1 MIEPLARLGDV
12 SNSCQKVLACYFMRP
27 ENQPVLLQ
35 EIADGFDQ
43 IMNGVALDRDRFDSF
58 E

>member
-1 MIEPLARLGDV
+1 
-12 SNSCQKVLACYFMRP
+12 MRP